1 MTYKITPA
9 DRQATFRTAR
19 SLGLNPYEFGAV
31 LDKESGINPNIWGGS
46 GGNYYGAIQFG
57 GPERTEAGLDPN
69 KIGRYTLAE
78 QMPHI
83 EKWVLGRGFKP
94 GMGVDKLYATILG
107 GNPDADMNLPDS
119 NDTTVSNSVR
129 GFLRGGANYNRAMQ
143 VLGPAPNETT
153 MPVAAGDQ
161 VPTQQAATATTT
173 TQTLPDGTVIN
184 INIGKGKTDPKTPE
198 FDPNKFMKQYMM
210 KTVLSDGLG
219 STGIVNDMIKQ
230 ANQGGYISPTQA
242 MSVFGGFN

>member
-1 MTYKITPA
+1 
-9 DRQATFRTAR
+9 
-19 SLGLNPYEFGAV
+19 
-31 LDKESGINPNIWGGS
+31 
-46 GGNYYGAIQFG
+46 
-57 GPERTEAGLDPN
+57 
-69 KIGRYTLAE
+69 
-78 QMPHI
+78 
-83 EKWVLGRGFKP
+83 
-94 GMGVDKLYATILG
+94 
-107 GNPDADMNLPDS
+107 
-119 NDTTVSNSVR
+119 
-129 GFLRGGANYNRAMQ
+129 
-143 VLGPAPNETT
+143 

-161 VPTQQAATATTT
+161 VPTQQAAAATTT

-210 KTVLSDGLG
+210 KTVLSGGLG

>member
-31 LDKESGINPNIWGGS
+31 LDKESGINPNIWGGA

-57 GPERTEAGLDPN
+57 GPERTEAGLDPQ
-69 KIGRYTLAE
+69 KIGNYTLAE

-83 EKWVLGRGFKP
+83 EKWLIGRGFKP
-94 GMGVDKLYATILG
+94 GMGVDKVYATILG
-107 GNPDADMNLPDS
+107 GNPDANLDAKDS
-119 NDTTVSNSVR
+119 FGTSVNNALGGLTKGGSN
-129 GFLRGGANYNRAMQ
+129 YQRAME

-161 VPTQQAATATTT
+161 VPTQQAAATTTT

-210 KTVLSDGLG
+210 KAVLSGGLG

>member
-1 MTYKITPA
+1 
-9 DRQATFRTAR
+9 
-19 SLGLNPYEFGAV
+19 
-31 LDKESGINPNIWGGS
+31 
-46 GGNYYGAIQFG
+46 
-57 GPERTEAGLDPN
+57 
-69 KIGRYTLAE
+69 
-78 QMPHI
+78 
-83 EKWVLGRGFKP
+83 
-94 GMGVDKLYATILG
+94 
-107 GNPDADMNLPDS
+107 
-119 NDTTVSNSVR
+119 
-129 GFLRGGANYNRAMQ
+129 
-143 VLGPAPNETT
+143 

-161 VPTQQAATATTT
+161 VPTQQAAAATTT

-210 KTVLSDGLG
+210 KAVLSGGLG